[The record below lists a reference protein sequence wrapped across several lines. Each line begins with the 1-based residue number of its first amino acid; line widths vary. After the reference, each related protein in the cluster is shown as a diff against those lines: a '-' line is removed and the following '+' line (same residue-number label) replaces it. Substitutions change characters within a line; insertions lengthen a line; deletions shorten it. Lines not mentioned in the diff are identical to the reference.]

1 MSEDWTTVTPQAAK
15 EEEKVEFEIENEA
28 SQEEEVDAQPQLDLG
43 DAEDVQQTT
52 QEQGVAEEN
61 EEKESGAQKRIRQ
74 LVRQR
79 KEREQQIEE
88 LKAREAELQARL
100 KAKEKEYAEN
110 IKSNLDHN
118 ERSINDKLELSK
130 HAYRQAVESGDA
142 DKMLAAQEAMS
153 SAQAEAMQLK
163 QSQYAYQKYQQELEQ
178 QAQQVQQPQQQADQ
192 YDPKAISWA
201 ARNPWFGQDNVLTQA
216 ALQIDAS
223 MKDEGYDPSDEEYYS
238 EIDKRLASAFPTR
251 FEAPTQQVEARQEA
265 TAKAS
270 QVVAGASR
278 TPNPSSGR
286 KVKLSQEDVRLAEK
300 WGIPLEQYAA
310 EKLKVERADGEY
322 TSINNQ
328 RGGY

>member
-1 MSEDWTTVTPQAAK
+1 MSDDWTTVTPQAAK
-15 EEEKVEFEIENEA
+15 EEERVEFEIENEA
-28 SQEEEVDAQPQLDLG
+28 SQEEVDAQPQLDLG

-100 KAKEKEYAEN
+100 RAKEKEYAEN
-110 IKSNLDHN
+110 IKNNLDHN

-153 SAQAEAMQLK
+153 SAQAEALQLK

-178 QAQQVQQPQQQADQ
+178 QAQQVQQHQQQADQ

-322 TSINNQ
+322 TSINNR

>member
-1 MSEDWTTVTPQAAK
+1 MSDDWTTVTPQAEK

-28 SQEEEVDAQPQLDLG
+28 SQEEEAQPQLDLG
-43 DAEDVQQTT
+43 DAEDVQQTA

-88 LKAREAELQARL
+88 LKAREASLQAKL
-100 KAKEKEYAEN
+100 KEKEKEYAQN
-110 IKSNLDHN
+110 IKSNLDNN
-118 ERSINDKLELSK
+118 ERSINDKMELSK
-130 HAYRQAVESGDA
+130 QAYRVAVESGDA
-142 DKMLAAQEAMS
+142 DKMLAAQEAMAA
-153 SAQAEAMQLK
+153 AQAEAMQLK
-163 QSQYAYQKYQQELEQ
+163 QSQYAYQRYQQELEQ
-178 QAQQVQQPQQQADQ
+178 QAQQVQEQPAQQEA

-223 MKDEGYDPSDEEYYS
+223 MKDEGYDPSDEEYYM

>member
-1 MSEDWTTVTPQAAK
+1 MSDDWTTVTPQAAK
-15 EEEKVEFEIENEA
+15 EEERVEFEIENEA
-28 SQEEEVDAQPQLDLG
+28 FQEEVDAQPQLDLG

-100 KAKEKEYAEN
+100 RAKEKEYAEN
-110 IKSNLDHN
+110 IKNNLDHN

-153 SAQAEAMQLK
+153 SAQAEALQLK

-178 QAQQVQQPQQQADQ
+178 QAQQVQQHQQQADQ

-322 TSINNQ
+322 TSINNR

>member
-1 MSEDWTTVTPQAAK
+1 MSDDWTTVSPQAEK

-28 SQEEEVDAQPQLDLG
+28 ASEEEQPQLDLG
-43 DAEDVQQTT
+43 DAEDVQQKT
-52 QEQGVAEEN
+52 QEQGVAEET

-79 KEREQQIEE
+79 KEREAQI
-88 LKAREAELQARL
+88 AELQSRQEALEAKL
-100 KAKEKEYAEN
+100 KERETEYAN
-110 IKSNLDHN
+110 SIKSNLDNN
-118 ERSINDKLELSK
+118 ERSIADKLEMSK
-130 HAYRQAVESGDA
+130 NAYRQAVESGDA
-142 DKMLAAQEAMS
+142 DRMLAAQEAMTI
-153 SAQAEAMQLK
+153 AQTEAMQLR
-163 QSQYAYQKYQQELEQ
+163 QSQHAYQKYQEELANSREASP
-178 QAQQVQQPQQQADQ
+178 AQPTAAAEN
-192 YDPKAISWA
+192 YDPKAIAWA
-201 ARNPWFGQDNVLTQA
+201 AKNPWFGQDNILTQA

-223 MKDEGYDPSDEEYYS
+223 MKDEGYDPSDEEYYE
-238 EIDKRLASAFPTR
+238 EIDKRLSSAFPSR
-251 FEAPTQQVEARQEA
+251 FEASEKVETRNEA
-265 TAKAS
+265 PSKAS

-310 EKLKVERADGEY
+310 EKLKVEKADGEY